1 MLSSLQH
8 QVSGWQAEL
17 VGHAL
22 GELRAAGADMDTSVA
37 ELRTPLDGRSVERA
51 AETTGAALTVGPGRG
66 GRGTTVRLTVPTGPE
81 EGSRTP

>member
-1 MLSSLQH
+1 MRSASCGQQAPTWTRTSPSYVRRSTGAPSS
-8 QVSGWQAEL
+8 A
-17 VGHAL
+17 
-22 GELRAAGADMDTSVA
+22 R
-37 ELRTPLDGRSVERA
+37 